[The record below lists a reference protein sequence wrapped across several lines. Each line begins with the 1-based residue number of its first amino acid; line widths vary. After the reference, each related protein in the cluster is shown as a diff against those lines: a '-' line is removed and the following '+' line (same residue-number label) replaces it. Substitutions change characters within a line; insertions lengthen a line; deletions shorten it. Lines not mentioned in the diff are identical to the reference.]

1 MNALLLFKNL
11 IFTIIVP
18 GTFGVYIP
26 MAIARATG
34 AKAVGFGFFWL
45 IGFGSLMLGA
55 LIYLVCVM
63 EFAVR
68 GRGTPA
74 PIDAPKRLVVSGLY
88 RYVRN
93 PMYVGVL
100 AVVLGLT
107 FLTRSAELLGY
118 AALLALVFHTFIR
131 WYEEP
136 ALRRQFGAEY
146 EEYCSAVG
154 RWVPRG
160 VSDRLAVG
168 PSD

>member
-1 MNALLLFKNL
+1 VTNGLLLFKNL
-11 IFTIIVP
+11 VFTVLVP

-26 MAIARATG
+26 MAIARGTG
-34 AKAVGFGFFWL
+34 AKAAGFGFYWLVGFGM
-45 IGFGSLMLGA
+45 LMLGA

-107 FLTRSAELLGY
+107 FLTRSPELLGY

-131 WYEEP
+131 LYEEP
-136 ALRRQFGAEY
+136 ALRKQFGAQY
-146 EEYCSAVG
+146 DEYCSTVG
-154 RWVPRG
+154 RWVPRVPSG
-160 VSDRLAVG
+160 LTAGQSD
-168 PSD
+168 

>member
-1 MNALLLFKNL
+1 VNALLLFKSL
-11 IFTIIVP
+11 LFTIIVP

-34 AKAVGFGFFWL
+34 AKAAGFGFYWLVGFGL
-45 IGFGSLMLGA
+45 LMVGA
-55 LIYLVCVM
+55 LIYLICVM

-74 PIDAPKRLVVSGLY
+74 PIDAPKHLVVSGLY

-107 FLTRSAELLGY
+107 FLARSAELLGY
-118 AALLALVFHTFIR
+118 AALLALVFHGFIR
-131 WYEEP
+131 LYEEP

-146 EEYCSAVG
+146 EEYCRTVG

-160 VSDRLAVG
+160 LSDRLTV
-168 PSD
+168 